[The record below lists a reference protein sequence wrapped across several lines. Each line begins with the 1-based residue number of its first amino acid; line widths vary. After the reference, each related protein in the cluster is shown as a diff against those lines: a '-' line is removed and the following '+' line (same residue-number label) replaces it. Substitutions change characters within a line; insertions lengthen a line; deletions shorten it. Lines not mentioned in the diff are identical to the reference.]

1 MGGRP
6 AFLTKLFIF
15 PYSQNPNDMS
25 LTGSARDSS
34 TDASMSHPIPAAENT
49 LFIRSLGDGAGRSIL
64 RGIGSAKRYVLPTLD
79 EFKKSTE
86 CSGNRSV
93 VCLDYQF

>member
-1 MGGRP
+1 
-6 AFLTKLFIF
+6 
-15 PYSQNPNDMS
+15 MS
-25 LTGSARDSS
+25 LNGSARDSS

-64 RGIGSAKRYVLPTLD
+64 RGIGSAKGYVLPTLE

-86 CSGNRSV
+86 GSGNRYV